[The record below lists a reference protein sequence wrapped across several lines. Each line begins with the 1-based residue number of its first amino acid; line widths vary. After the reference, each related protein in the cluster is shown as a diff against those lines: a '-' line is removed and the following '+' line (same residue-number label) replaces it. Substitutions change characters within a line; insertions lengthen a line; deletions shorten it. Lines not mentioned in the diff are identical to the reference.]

1 MKLFRKCL
9 AILCVG
15 VFLFSFSAC
24 SGMDSLNENL
34 KNGVEDL
41 SDNVTIGKS
50 NALITPYRSFDG
62 TRTSDNTAF
71 QATYNATVSG
81 FDGQDILVGNTDLKD
96 KDCRSLTIH
105 YLFTPT
111 SGSCQ
116 LIYIDPELEETVLAD
131 NGEGDVTVQLKT
143 GANYIGIY
151 GINYDG
157 NIQITVE

>member
-71 QATYNATVSG
+71 QATYNVTVSG
-81 FDGQDILVGNTDLKD
+81 FDGQDILVGNTNLKD

-131 NGEGDVTVQLKT
+131 SGEGDVTVQLKT

>member
-1 MKLFRKCL
+1 
-9 AILCVG
+9 
-15 VFLFSFSAC
+15 
-24 SGMDSLNENL
+24 MDSLNENL

-71 QATYNATVSG
+71 QATYNVTVSG
-81 FDGQDILVGNTDLKD
+81 FDGQDILVGNTNLKD

-131 NGEGDVTVQLKT
+131 SGEGDVTVQLKT

>member
-1 MKLFRKCL
+1 MRLFKKCL

-15 VFLFSFSAC
+15 VFLISCSAC
-24 SGMDSLNENL
+24 SGLDSLNENL

-41 SDNVTIGKS
+41 GDNVSIGKS
-50 NALITPYRSFDG
+50 NALITPYKSFDG
-62 TRTSDNTAF
+62 NRTSDNTAF
-71 QATYNATVSG
+71 QASYNATVSG
-81 FDGQDILVGNTDLKD
+81 FDGQDILVGNTNLKD
-96 KDCRSLTIH
+96 KDCRNLTIH
-105 YLFTPT
+105 YSFSPT

-131 NGEGDVTVQLKT
+131 DEEGDVTVQLKK

-151 GINYDG
+151 GTNFDG

>member
-71 QATYNATVSG
+71 QATYNVTVSG
-81 FDGQDILVGNTDLKD
+81 FDGQDILVGNTNLKD

-105 YLFTPT
+105 YLFTPI

-131 NGEGDVTVQLKT
+131 SGEGDVTVQLKT